1 MHRKQALMLAAV
13 ALGTFM
19 AALNASV
26 VNIAAP
32 VIGQAFA
39 ADMSAVEWVITAYL
53 LVISCV
59 LLFFGRLADIHG
71 QKKVYVAGFAVFTAG
86 SVLCGLSGGIGAL
99 IGMRVV
105 QALGA
110 GMMYA
115 TSAAIIAAGIPAALR
130 GRAFGVNAVA
140 VAVALSAGP
149 VLGGALTSAFG
160 WQSLFFINLPVG
172 IAGLWM
178 AVRFVPPDAKRPPVP
193 MDIPGSVMLS
203 GALLLLL
210 LALNQTG
217 SGRSPGLLWLL
228 LAGGAAL
235 TAGFIA
241 HQKRVRSPILAL
253 SLFRSRVFSASLA
266 AAVLCYMA
274 QYIMV
279 FLTPFYL
286 QTVRLFTPAMAGLLY
301 MPMPL
306 ATLAVAP
313 FAGMFADRYD
323 TRLLTSAGMGVMAAG
338 LLLLS
343 RLDADTPLWAI
354 AVSMAV
360 TGLGS
365 GLFQTPN
372 NTALMG
378 GAPPEHRGV
387 ASGLLAA
394 ARNVGMVFGVALSGA
409 LFSLFAGR
417 ATGSLALTEGDPAVF
432 AYALRFSFFIA
443 AGVALGAMAAS
454 LVKGRVRMPHA
465 AKKS

>member
-1 MHRKQALMLAAV
+1 MHRKQTLMLTAV
-13 ALGTFM
+13 GLGTFM

-32 VIGQAFA
+32 VIGQVFA

-53 LVISCV
+53 LVISGV
-59 LLFFGRLADIHG
+59 LLFFGRLADIFG
-71 QKKVYVAGFAVFTAG
+71 QKKIYVAGYAVFTAG
-86 SVLCGLSGGIGAL
+86 SVLCGLSAGIGAL

-115 TSAAIIAAGIPAALR
+115 TSAAIIAAGVPGDRR

-149 VLGGALTSAFG
+149 VLGGALTGAFG
-160 WQSLFFINLPVG
+160 WPSIFFINLPVG
-172 IAGLWM
+172 IVGIWM
-178 AVRFVPPDAKRPPVP
+178 AVRYVPPDRKKPAEPL
-193 MDIPGSVMLS
+193 DIPGSVMLS

-217 SGRSPGLLWLL
+217 SGQAPGVLWLL
-228 LAGGAAL
+228 LLGGAAL
-235 TAGFIA
+235 IAGFIA
-241 HQKRVRSPILAL
+241 HQRRARCPILAP
-253 SLFRSRVFSASLA
+253 SLFQSRVFSASLA
-266 AAVLCYMA
+266 AAVLSYMA

-279 FLTPFYL
+279 FLAPFYL

-313 FAGMFADRYD
+313 AAGVLSDRHD
-323 TRLLTSAGMGVMAAG
+323 TRLLSSAGMGVMAVG
-338 LLLLS
+338 LFLLS
-343 RLDADTPLWAI
+343 RLHVGTPLWVI
-354 AVSMAV
+354 VVSMAV

-372 NTALMG
+372 NTAMMSS
-378 GAPPEHRGV
+378 APPEHRGV

-409 LFSLFAGR
+409 LFSLFSGR
-417 ATGSLALTEGDPAVF
+417 AAGSLALTEDDPAVF
-432 AYALRFSFFIA
+432 VYALRLTFLTA
-443 AGVALGAMAAS
+443 AGVALCSMAAS
-454 LVKGRVRMPHA
+454 LVKGRVKTLRA
-465 AKKS
+465 VQKK